1 MADANFEVDSAYQS
15 IAPGQ
20 GLSVDVA
27 EDVALDLAKTLGEGA
42 DDYLKAYV
50 NYRREQAG
58 IPAMQS
64 YDVKR
69 VFNSPAMRALAQQEM
84 SMSSSDVSGAEI
96 RPPQAQA
103 QDTPSVRSAPIQDV
117 GVEFRSGVG
126 VPRRP
131 EKLEMEEAF
140 AEATEQLGVGG
151 LSEAAQ
157 EAERAAAKEKKLFED
172 LGQEL
177 KEFKI
182 QPFRAYDNTM
192 FAVVAAISAGLG
204 AAAQSLTGVPNT
216 AVKLINQAIDRDIQS
231 QKDQYNAL
239 KDKTNVQNNV
249 YGRAMNALGDA
260 KKAEDVAKRLAYQT
274 AIQRV
279 DASEKRYS
287 QNEQL
292 RTTAQRYRDMFAL
305 ESAKLGAMTARSR
318 QDKQERSLSRAA
330 AGLDQ
335 IETLIKGF
343 DKIGTL
349 DAALTQVGEFF
360 GGITGRTALGSEEAN
375 KVFEDRLALRKNFP
389 ALIPTILRA
398 AGEVGALSEQEQAG
412 IREALNAALP
422 GVSLSTIFAR
432 EEQSRQFKTNLK
444 TLRAFLG
451 VVGQAGSGAIS
462 KEAARE
468 KLLSLAED
476 LQVLE
481 G

>member
-27 EDVALDLAKTLGEGA
+27 EDMALDLAKTLGEGA

-50 NYRREQAG
+50 NYKREQAG

-84 SMSSSDVSGAEI
+84 SMSSSDVSSAEI

-103 QDTPSVRSAPIQDV
+103 QDTPSGRSGPIQDV

-140 AEATEQLGVGG
+140 AEAATQLGVGG
-151 LSEAAQ
+151 LSKEAQ

-260 KKAEDVAKRLAYQT
+260 KKAEDVARRLAYQT
-274 AIQRV
+274 ATQRV

-305 ESAKLGAMTARSR
+305 ESAKLGAMTGKGAGDRETHAVAAEQGLNEISALIEAFGAVQEKAGPATLALTDMAQSVVGPALFGITKQRDAEVFFRARNALKNTLPALTTSVLKAVGEKGNLSEDEQRRYQSILERALPQASLVDVFGAEERKR
-318 QDKQERSLSRAA
+318 QFTDNVNLIRRVLGLPAGNRERAKQL
-330 AGLDQ
+330 LDQ
-335 IETLIKGF
+335 IK
-343 DKIGTL
+343 
-349 DAALTQVGEFF
+349 Q
-360 GGITGRTALGSEEAN
+360 
-375 KVFEDRLALRKNFP
+375 FE
-389 ALIPTILRA
+389 
-398 AGEVGALSEQEQAG
+398 G
-412 IREALNAALP
+412 
-422 GVSLSTIFAR
+422 
-432 EEQSRQFKTNLK
+432 
-444 TLRAFLG
+444 
-451 VVGQAGSGAIS
+451 
-462 KEAARE
+462 
-468 KLLSLAED
+468 
-476 LQVLE
+476 
-481 G
+481 

>member
-1 MADANFEVDSAYQS
+1 MADASFETEAEFAQVQ
-15 IAPGQ
+15 PGQ
-20 GLSVDVA
+20 GLSPDVT
-27 EDVALDLAKTLGEGA
+27 ESVALTVMRGQPGEEEYLRNYV
-42 DDYLKAYV
+42 DYQM
-50 NYRREQAG
+50 E
-58 IPAMQS
+58 
-64 YDVKR
+64 
-69 VFNSPAMRALAQQEM
+69 
-84 SMSSSDVSGAEI
+84 
-96 RPPQAQA
+96 
-103 QDTPSVRSAPIQDV
+103 V
-117 GVEFRSGVG
+117 GVKPGQFESQYLNNLATDQLSRRASGVTPQQIDAIKKEAPVRRDPAPEPVAPTQPTLRSGVG

-260 KKAEDVAKRLAYQT
+260 KKAEDVARRLAYQT
-274 AIQRV
+274 ATQRV

-305 ESAKLGAMTARSR
+305 ESAKLGAMTGKGAGDRETHAVAAEQGLNEISALIEAFGAVQEKAGPATLALTDMAQSVVGPALFGITKQRDAEVFFRARNALKNTLPALTTSVLKAVGEKGNLSEDEQRRYQSILERALPQASLVDVFGAEERKR
-318 QDKQERSLSRAA
+318 QFTDNVNLIRRVLGLPAGNRERAKQL
-330 AGLDQ
+330 LDQ
-335 IETLIKGF
+335 IK
-343 DKIGTL
+343 
-349 DAALTQVGEFF
+349 Q
-360 GGITGRTALGSEEAN
+360 
-375 KVFEDRLALRKNFP
+375 FE
-389 ALIPTILRA
+389 
-398 AGEVGALSEQEQAG
+398 G
-412 IREALNAALP
+412 
-422 GVSLSTIFAR
+422 
-432 EEQSRQFKTNLK
+432 
-444 TLRAFLG
+444 
-451 VVGQAGSGAIS
+451 
-462 KEAARE
+462 
-468 KLLSLAED
+468 
-476 LQVLE
+476 
-481 G
+481 